1 MTYRKILSFAALI
14 LIPALL
20 LSPRSAAAF
29 PPPEPVGADASYD
42 KGTAALDA
50 GKWEQAID
58 AFREI
63 ARDKG
68 PKADAAAYWI
78 AYAQN
83 KLGRSAEAL
92 TTLADLKQKYPKS
105 SWLKDARVLETEI
118 RPGGR
123 AASEADGDEELKLM
137 AINGLMSSDPER
149 ALPLLEKIIRSNQST
164 ALRERALFVLAQSKT
179 PRAREILLSTAQGT
193 SNPELQE
200 KAIQYLGMIGA
211 REDLATLYRTATSRE
226 IKLRVIKSMMIGGD
240 SEDLAELAK
249 GEKDPELRGEA
260 IQKLGMIG
268 KEKTAALLRDIYRSD
283 PDRSVKK
290 RVLQAYFLQ
299 HNVHALLEI
308 ARGEKDRELKTEAVK
323 KLSLMQSKEA
333 TDYMMEILAK

>member
-1 MTYRKILSFAALI
+1 MTYRKVLSLAGI
-14 LIPALL
+14 IVIPALL
-20 LSPRSAAAF
+20 LSPASAAAF
-29 PPPEPVGADASYD
+29 PPPEPGAADAPYE
-42 KGTAALDA
+42 KGKEALDA
-50 GKWEQAID
+50 GKWEQALG

-63 ARDKG
+63 VRDKG
-68 PKADAAAYWI
+68 PKADAATYWI

-92 TTLADLKQKYPKS
+92 ATLADLKRQYAKS
-105 SWLKDARVLETEI
+105 PWLKDARALEAEI
-118 RPGGR
+118 RPDSR
-123 AASEADGDEELKLM
+123 VVSEADGDEELKLM
-137 AINGLMSSDPER
+137 AINGLMTSDPER
-149 ALPLLEKIIRSNQST
+149 ALPLLEKLLRSNQST
-164 ALRERALFVLAQSKT
+164 ALKERALFVLAQSKA
-179 PRAREILLSTAQGT
+179 PRAHGILLSTAQGT
-193 SNPELQE
+193 TNPELQE
-200 KAIQYLGMIGA
+200 KAIRYLGMIGA

-226 IKLRVIKSMMIGGD
+226 IKRSVIKSMMLGGD
-240 SEDLAELAK
+240 SEHLAELAK

-299 HNVHALLEI
+299 DNVHALLEI

-333 TDYMMEILAK
+333 TDYMMEILEK